1 MEVTILTEKELRQHI
16 SINQNIIEAIADGF
30 AKLAQGEVT
39 MPPIMRLDIEENN
52 GEVDVKTAYV
62 RGLDSFAIKMSP
74 GFFDNYKLGLP
85 SLSGMMVLLS
95 AETGFLK
102 AVLLDNGYL
111 TNIRTGAAGAVAA
124 KYLAPENINTAG
136 VIGAGGQGRFQM
148 LALKQ
153 VRDFKRLF
161 VYDSIA
167 DSVEKYIEEMT
178 SALDVEIVQ
187 ASSVEEVVRQSEIVV
202 TSTPATD
209 GYLKADWLHPKLHIT
224 AMGSDAEHKNELDAQ
239 VFAKADVL
247 VCDSKAQ
254 VFRLGEYH
262 HARDAGVLTDDSAV
276 IELGELIS
284 GRKTG
289 RTSDEQITVCD
300 LTGTGMQDTVIAHMA
315 YELAI
320 AAGLGT
326 KIENSL

>member
-1 MEVTILTEKELRQHI
+1 MQAIILTEKELRQHI
-16 SINQNIIEAIADGF
+16 SIDHEMIETIAEGF

-39 MPPIMRLDIEENN
+39 MPPIMRLDIKENN

-62 RGLDSFAIKMSP
+62 HGLDSFAIKMSP
-74 GFFDNYKLGLP
+74 GFFDNHKLGLP

-95 AETGFLK
+95 AKTGFLQ

-124 KYLAPENINTAG
+124 KYLAPETSGTAG

-148 LALKQ
+148 FALKQ

-161 VYDSIA
+161 VYDRIA
-167 DSVEKYIEEMT
+167 ESVEKYIEEMHPK
-178 SALDVEIVQ
+178 LGLEIIQ

-209 GYLKADWLHPKLHIT
+209 GYLKADWLHPGLHIT
-224 AMGSDAEHKNELDAQ
+224 AMGSDAEHKQELDVE
-239 VFAKADVL
+239 VFARADVL
-247 VCDSKAQ
+247 VCDTRAQ
-254 VFRLGEYH
+254 VFRLGEHH
-262 HARDAGVLTDDSAV
+262 HAKDAGILTDESRV
-276 IELGELIS
+276 IELGEIVA
-284 GRKTG
+284 GKKKG
-289 RTSDEQITVCD
+289 RTDAKQITVCD
-300 LTGTGMQDTVIAHMA
+300 LTGTGMQDTVIARLA
-315 YELAI
+315 YEKAL

-326 KIENSL
+326 IIEN